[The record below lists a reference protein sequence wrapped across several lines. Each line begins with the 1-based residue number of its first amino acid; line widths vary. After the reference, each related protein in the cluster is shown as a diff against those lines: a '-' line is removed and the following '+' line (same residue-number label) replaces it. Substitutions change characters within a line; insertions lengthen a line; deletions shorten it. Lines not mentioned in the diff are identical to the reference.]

1 MNSNKIRHTQT
12 EHGMKSHSAAVR
24 GFTLIE
30 LLVVVTIIAVLASLI
45 LYALQGAKR
54 SAYEI
59 KLLNA
64 VRNVAQANISYS
76 GDNNGQI
83 NTVKDPTDTLYGKP
97 GWVTDTFWGRLAPYL
112 FKGIQA
118 DDQRELQQQIRAQL
132 AILFDC
138 PGINKDPVNWKGTPF
153 EDILIYAD
161 ITGLPIPFGFNK
173 YLVKYKDWVLRQ
185 QVPSPGATILF
196 TYGRYLFDEADG
208 LTYVEMPKIGGEKP
222 TCNIYYLPAKK
233 TLAAYLDGRVA
244 YIEPTIAPELIKY
257 EGASDK

>member
-1 MNSNKIRHTQT
+1 MNSTKIRHTKT
-12 EHGMKSHSAAVR
+12 NCGIKTHGAAVS

-30 LLVVVTIIAVLASLI
+30 LLVVISIIAVLAALI
-45 LYALQGAKR
+45 LNALQGARR
-54 SAYEI
+54 SAYEL
-59 KLLNA
+59 KSLNA

-118 DDQRELQQQIRAQL
+118 DDQTELQVQIRAQL

-138 PGINKDPVNWKGTPF
+138 PGINKDPSNWKGTPF
-153 EDILIYAD
+153 ENVLIYAD
-161 ITGLPIPFGFNK
+161 VSGLPIPFGFNK

-185 QVPSPGATILF
+185 QVPSPASTILF
-196 TYGRYLFDEADG
+196 TYGRFLFDEDDG
-208 LTYVEMPKIGGEKP
+208 LTYIEMPKIGGAKP
-222 TCNIYYLPAKK
+222 TCNIYYLPSEK

-244 YIEPTIAPELIKY
+244 YIEPTIAPEQIKF
-257 EGASDK
+257 EGAEDK